1 MMISKYMERLEELSN
16 SLEYFDLEPNEQAL
30 FISSLSE
37 FTDTEL
43 ENIFDELNIEY

>member
-1 MMISKYMERLEELSN
+1 MMISEYMERLEELSN
-16 SLEYFDLEPNEQAL
+16 SLEYFDLESNEQAL

-37 FTDTEL
+37 FTDIEL